1 MYLFNVQR
9 IYAFFVSY
17 SMYKLVFG
25 VFILLW
31 WFPNGGVVE
40 LVITGGG
47 FFLCHIFC
55 SGGVSLWK
63 FCCWW
68 SWIGWVVALCVGAIL
83 VHVLWFCFFLLLFS
97 PCGLVLV
104 WALVIFYVIVAPFLL
119 KGQFNYIYKKK
130 INKFYTGISLKSL
143 KQFLDVECMSLQ
155 SIIYFL
161 KKKFSKSF
169 FWMSS

>member
-1 MYLFNVQR
+1 MLALKILTIKSFKTLYLFNVQR

-17 SMYKLVFG
+17 SMYKLVFD

-83 VHVLWFCFFLLLFS
+83 VFSDSVFFFLFFPLWSCF
-97 PCGLVLV
+97 GLSSCNFLWYRGSFLV
-104 WALVIFYVIVAPFLL
+104 ERSV
-119 KGQFNYIYKKK
+119 
-130 INKFYTGISLKSL
+130 
-143 KQFLDVECMSLQ
+143 
-155 SIIYFL
+155 
-161 KKKFSKSF
+161 
-169 FWMSS
+169 